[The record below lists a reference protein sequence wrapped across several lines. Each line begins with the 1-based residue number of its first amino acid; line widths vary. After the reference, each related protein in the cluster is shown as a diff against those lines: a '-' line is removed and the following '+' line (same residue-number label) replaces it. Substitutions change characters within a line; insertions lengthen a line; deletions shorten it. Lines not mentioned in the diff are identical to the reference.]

1 VPPLPGDVKK
11 TAIYNRK
18 CYNYYR
24 NLILNDESYNRYFIT
39 GNPGIGKTYFGR
51 LMLVELLKKG
61 NTVLIDCKDL
71 TLYINPQGETFEI
84 NSNEYKKFAQGE
96 NTWCIIDGREP
107 QISHDFSAGKFIMV
121 SSPKK
126 EIIKDF
132 VKASKCNSMYMP
144 TWEEDEVLDCCKVL
158 RIDKTLVME
167 KFKLC
172 GGIARWIFDS
182 ALSLAGTELMLENA
196 IKSINTDIL
205 YHQGQAFSG
214 HEYTHKLVHIHTN
227 TKQRDKF
234 LPYTTSTCFF
244 ASKYVADKC
253 LEKLQQDHK
262 KELFD
267 FINNAQDI
275 TQLGGLRGTLF
286 EMIAHTIIRQGGEF
300 QVRELTKECDGSE
313 GTHNFESLEEKFFDD
328 ANEIQ

>member
-1 VPPLPGDVKK
+1 MS
-11 TAIYNRK
+11 T
-18 CYNYYR
+18 
-24 NLILNDESYNRYFIT
+24 
-39 GNPGIGKTYFGR
+39 
-51 LMLVELLKKG
+51 
-61 NTVLIDCKDL
+61 
-71 TLYINPQGETFEI
+71 
-84 NSNEYKKFAQGE
+84 KKFARGE

-121 SSPKK
+121 SSPQNQTTKN
-126 EIIKDF
+126 F
-132 VKASKCNSMYMP
+132 TKAPKCISMFMP
-144 TWEEDEVLDCCKVL
+144 TWEEYEVLDCCEVL
-158 RIDKTLVME
+158 KIDKTLVME
-167 KFKLC
+167 KFKLV

-182 ALSLAGTELMLENA
+182 ALLLASTELMLENA
-196 IKSINTDIL
+196 IKSIKSDIL

-214 HEYTHKLVHIHTN
+214 HEYTHKLVHMYTN

-267 FINNAQDI
+267 FINNAKDI
-275 TQLGGLRGTLF
+275 TQLGGLRGMLF

-300 QVRELTKECDGSE
+300 
-313 GTHNFESLEEKFFDD
+313 
-328 ANEIQ
+328 